1 MGMYGS
7 KIGTP
12 IIRWLIVNAKD
23 ILQSVVPYG
32 LNFDSYYIY
41 YIYIYMGTKTETCGF
56 SVKRLLMMNIVRAG
70 NWASD
75 WSLGGCR
82 GPPDLMENS
91 MKS

>member
-32 LNFDSYYIY
+32 LNFESYYIY
-41 YIYIYMGTKTETCGF
+41 IIYIWVPRQKLADF
-56 SVKRLLMMNIVRAG
+56 R
-70 NWASD
+70 
-75 WSLGGCR
+75 
-82 GPPDLMENS
+82 
-91 MKS
+91 

>member
-1 MGMYGS
+1 MIYKYKYMGMYGS

-41 YIYIYMGTKTETCGF
+41 ICVPRQKLADF
-56 SVKRLLMMNIVRAG
+56 R
-70 NWASD
+70 
-75 WSLGGCR
+75 
-82 GPPDLMENS
+82 
-91 MKS
+91 